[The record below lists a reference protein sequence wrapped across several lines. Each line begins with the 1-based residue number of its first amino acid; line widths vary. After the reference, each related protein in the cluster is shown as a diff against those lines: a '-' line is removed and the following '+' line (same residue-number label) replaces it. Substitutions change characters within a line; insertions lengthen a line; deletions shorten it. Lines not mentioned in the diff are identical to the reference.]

1 MKTHGRGTPHAQ
13 WDHGPLL
20 TGRATQAID
29 PHQAS
34 PPSCVQKANIP
45 WALALRGGV
54 MTSIV
59 RFIKEAE
66 VGSVFDDH
74 ATKAMGEAF
83 EAACKDLDEAGQPS
97 VVYEAVAKRIIEIA
111 KSGER
116 DPNQLRDRALTTF
129 GHKRP

>member
-1 MKTHGRGTPHAQ
+1 MGLFWP
-13 WDHGPLL
+13 
-20 TGRATQAID
+20 GRATHPLIYIKRPAPRCAKGKRTIGSGS
-29 PHQAS
+29 AR
-34 PPSCVQKANIP
+34 
-45 WALALRGGV
+45 WV
-54 MTSIV
+54 MTSVV

-74 ATKAMGEAF
+74 VTKAMGEAF
-83 EAACKDLDEAGQPS
+83 EAACKDLDETGQPS

-116 DPNQLRDRALTTF
+116 DPNQLRDRALTAF